1 MPSINT
7 FVENELH
14 FFNHI
19 LKQMTKRSSKDNRK
33 DKKGPPEMAG
43 GDAKKPPPNK
53 RRRPLDDD
61 KDTLWINDDTLPKS
75 DSSTS
80 PQTLPLKIVI
90 TSDTSNSNIESDDDE
105 EDEEDDEDYVEEV
118 DGQDFIQY
126 LYDKYVEP
134 EETRRKTRSQ
144 TKAQQSGPAKNQKKE
159 EPPPI
164 SLTKKEMEFFKK
176 QSEEKRGEL
185 MTLMKRMSSLSV
197 AEGEAP
203 HKFRVLELPVSDY
216 VKSSV
221 IKKISAVEEM
231 GPESGESYKL
241 RTWIDAFLRIPFGK
255 TVPLPVKMED
265 GREKCTEFM
274 VEARKSMDSSIYGM
288 VPAKTQIMQIL
299 AQLVVNPNSVGNV
312 IALQGPMGVGKT
324 SLARNAIANVM
335 KRPFEFF
342 SLGGASDIANFVGHS
357 YTYEGSMWGRIAD
370 AVMHAGAMNPVLY
383 FDELDKV
390 SSTPHGE
397 EVISMMI
404 HLTDRSQNSQFH
416 DRYFSGVDLDLSQC
430 LFVFSFNNIDL
441 VHPILRDRMTVI
453 NCDGYNDT
461 DKKSILK
468 EYIWPQLLERLKF
481 DPKETILTDEAI
493 KYMITE
499 FSKDEKGVRSLI
511 RVVETMMTRLNMLRI
526 VDDESMKSYSFYI
539 DYTTPF
545 TITESVVRKVLS
557 DLNKKDPE
565 NWRAMYN

>member
-1 MPSINT
+1 M
-7 FVENELH
+7 ENELH

-19 LKQMTKRSSKDNRK
+19 LKQMTKRSSKENPKERK
-33 DKKGPPEMAG
+33 GSADMAG
-43 GDAKKPPPNK
+43 GDGKKPPPNK
-53 RRRPLDDD
+53 RKRPMDDD

-75 DSSTS
+75 DGSSS
-80 PQTLPLKIVI
+80 PKTVPFKIII
-90 TSDTSNSNIESDDDE
+90 TSDTSNSKDDSDDE
-105 EDEEDDEDYVEEV
+105 EDEDEDDEEYVEEV
-118 DGQDFIQY
+118 DGNDFIQY
-126 LYDKYVEP
+126 LYEKYAEP
-134 EETRRKTRSQ
+134 EENRRKTRSQ
-144 TKAQQSGPAKNQKKE
+144 TKAQQSAPTKNQKKE

-164 SLTKKEMEFFKK
+164 SLTKKELDYFKK
-176 QSEEKRGEL
+176 QPEEKRGEL

-216 VKSSV
+216 VKSTV

-255 TVPLPVKMED
+255 IVPLPVKMED

-274 VEARKSMDSSIYGM
+274 VEARNSMDRSIYGM

-453 NCDGYNDT
+453 HCDGYNET

-493 KYMITE
+493 KYMIAE
-499 FSKDEKGVRSLI
+499 FSKEEKGVRSLI

-526 VDDESMKSYSFYI
+526 VHDESMKSYSFYI

-545 TITESVVRKVLS
+545 TITESVVQKLLT
-557 DLNKKDPE
+557 DLNKKEPE
-565 NWRAMYN
+565 HWRAMYN

>member
-1 MPSINT
+1 
-7 FVENELH
+7 
-14 FFNHI
+14 
-19 LKQMTKRSSKDNRK
+19 MTKRSSKDNPK
-33 DKKGPPEMAG
+33 NKKGPPVVAG
-43 GDAKKPPPNK
+43 GDAKKPPPPPNK
-53 RRRPLDDD
+53 RRRPDDD

-75 DSSTS
+75 DSSS
-80 PQTLPLKIVI
+80 SLNILPLKVVI
-90 TSDTSNSNIESDDDE
+90 TSDTSNNNIESD
-105 EDEEDDEDYVEEV
+105 EDEDEDEDDEDYVEEV

-134 EETRRKTRSQ
+134 EDTRRKTRSQ
-144 TKAQQSGPAKNQKKE
+144 TKAQSSGPAKNQKKE

-176 QSEEKRGEL
+176 QSDEKRGEL

-255 TVPLPVKMED
+255 TVPLPVKMDD

-274 VEARKSMDSSIYGM
+274 VEARKSMDRSIYGM

-545 TITESVVRKVLS
+545 TITETVVRKVLT